1 MAGLGPGPPPPAGA
15 PQLPVRGRGRGGHR
29 PGLKV
34 QGLFPS
40 APRTGVARVSNC
52 LTLKMPLQAEGEEAL
67 WVFLLYFF
75 FSVVTLLFLAGQV
88 LRCFEGIN

>member
-1 MAGLGPGPPPPAGA
+1 MSGTRVGGAGTGTPPPAGA

-75 FSVVTLLFLAGQV
+75 FLLLHYYF
-88 LRCFEGIN
+88 